1 MTVLPERDIDFH
13 ILSLVV
19 ADDLEALDLDDLST
33 DTFLIFYLEFSD
45 RLIFASSLS
54 LHTLEFFGFFDHLL
68 RYESEFSSL
77 VGEYIG
83 LVLVGLDLL
92 IQS

>member
-1 MTVLPERDIDFH
+1 MTILPERDIDLH

-19 ADDLEALDLDDLST
+19 ADHLETLDLDDLPT

-45 RLIFASSLS
+45 CLILASCLS
-54 LHTLEFFGFFDHLL
+54 LHTLEFFSFFDHLL
-68 RYESEFSSL
+68 RYESQFSSL
-77 VGEYIG
+77 VGEHIG

-92 IQS
+92 IES